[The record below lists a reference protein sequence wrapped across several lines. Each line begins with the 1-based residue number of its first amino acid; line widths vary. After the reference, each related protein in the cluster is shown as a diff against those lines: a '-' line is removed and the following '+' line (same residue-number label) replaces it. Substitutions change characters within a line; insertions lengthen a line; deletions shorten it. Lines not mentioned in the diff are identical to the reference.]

1 MGKIKVLSQN
11 LINKIA
17 AGEVVERPA
26 SVVKELIENSLD
38 AGADRVHI
46 TIEDGGRR
54 LISISDNGCGMDK
67 EDIQLAFASHAT
79 SKIASL
85 DDLFA
90 ITTMGFRGEALASI
104 GAVSRVT
111 LTSRQKGALSAYQL
125 HFAGGQ
131 EKEFKETGAP
141 EGTTVTVEDLF
152 FNVPARRKF
161 LRSAASEASYITE
174 SVTRIA
180 MATPSMHIQLIKD
193 GRRALTLPPAAT
205 IRDRLAAIFG
215 EDTASALLEAEET
228 GENVKVLALVG
239 SPLDNRADTKMQF
252 VFVNNRPLRDRI
264 ILKAV
269 SDSFAGLLPQKR
281 FPLAFIFLSI
291 DQRELD
297 VNVHPAKIEVRFKN
311 PGFVHSIVKATVG
324 KALRTS
330 RHHAPAEATE
340 SQDLLTRHE
349 RIKDA
354 IESFLRRAEPKQRDF
369 THQFR
374 STKESQPSQALPV
387 LEPLLIDRTEKF
399 MQVHG
404 TYIILETQTGIL
416 VIDQHA
422 LHERIIYE
430 ELKESYASKNVA
442 SQRLLF
448 PELVDLAPKE
458 MAVLQEVTP
467 SLAIVGFE
475 LEEFADNSVVVRSAP
490 TILHRADIPDAVRAV
505 INNYVEETAPDVE
518 TYLESVM
525 QTLACKAAV
534 KAGQTLSKEEIEIL
548 LSDSRRLP
556 AIHTC
561 PHGRPIYFTIP
572 VADIERQLKRR

>member
-1 MGKIKVLSQN
+1 MGRIRVLPQT

-26 SVVKELIENSLD
+26 SVAKELVENSID
-38 AGADRVHI
+38 AGADKIYI
-46 TIEDGGRR
+46 TIEDGGKRV
-54 LISISDNGCGMDK
+54 ISVRDNGCGMDK
-67 EDIQLAFASHAT
+67 EDVQLAFASHAT
-79 SKIASL
+79 SKITSL

-111 LTSRQKGALSAYQL
+111 LTSRQKGAISGYEL

-131 EKEFKETGAP
+131 TKEFKETGAP
-141 EGTTVTVEDLF
+141 EGTTVTIEDLF

-180 MATPSMHIQLIKD
+180 MTTPSVHFQLVKD
-193 GRRALTLPPAAT
+193 GRRVLTLPPAAT

-215 EDTASALLEAEET
+215 EDTASGLLEAEEVA
-228 GENVKVLALVG
+228 ENVKVLTVVG
-239 SPLDNRADTKMQF
+239 SPLDSRADTKMQF

-264 ILKAV
+264 ILRAV
-269 SDSFAGLLPQKR
+269 SDGFAGLLPQRR
-281 FPLAFIFLSI
+281 FPLAFIFLTI
-291 DQRELD
+291 DQREVD
-297 VNVHPAKIEVRFKN
+297 VNVHPAKTEVRFKN
-311 PGFVHSIVKATVG
+311 PGFIHSIVKATIA
-324 KALRTS
+324 KALRAS
-330 RHHAPAEATE
+330 RQHPIAEDTKSE
-340 SQDLLTRHE
+340 NLLTRQE

-369 THQFR
+369 THQFH
-374 STKESQPSQALPV
+374 TPKEDQPLQPETASK
-387 LEPLLIDRTEKF
+387 PLLTNGTEKF

-404 TYIILETQTGIL
+404 TYIVLETPMGIL

-430 ELKESYASKNVA
+430 ELKESYASRKVE

-448 PELVDLAPKE
+448 PEVVDLSPKE
-458 MAVLQEVTP
+458 ITVLQEVAP

-475 LEEFADNSVVVRSAP
+475 LEEFGDNSVVVRSAP
-490 TILHRADIPDAVRAV
+490 TILHRADIADAVRAI
-505 INNYVEETAPDVE
+505 INNYIEESAPDVE
-518 TYLESVM
+518 TYLESVI
-525 QTLACKAAV
+525 QTLSCKAAI
-534 KAGQTLSKEEIEIL
+534 KAGQILSAEEIGIL
-548 LSDSRRLP
+548 LSDSRKLP

-561 PHGRPIYFTIP
+561 PHGRPIYFSIP
-572 VADIERQLKRR
+572 LADIERQLKRR